1 MQTEF
6 YQTYMKSPQW
16 QQKKAER
23 IDIDKGCVMCKRP
36 LDVFG
41 RLMFIMLHM
50 SVWEMKMYLQI
61 YVRFVVHVMSNCII
75 IIIV

>member
-23 IDIDKGCVMCKRP
+23 ISIDKGCAS
-36 LDVFG
+36 D
-41 RLMFIMLHM
+41 H
-50 SVWEMKMYLQI
+50 
-61 YVRFVVHVMSNCII
+61 
-75 IIIV
+75 